1 MDDGDLGDNIEE
13 ETEIIEETVSHDKRI
28 ENDQAHLAPKYVY
41 TLVVTSYSSF
51 SSSNLLQPLVVC
63 LIGIPH
69 DRRHPRPCRLS
80 V

>member
-1 MDDGDLGDNIEE
+1 MDDGDLGNNIQE
-13 ETEIIEETVSHDKRI
+13 ETEIIEESVSHDKRI

-41 TLVVTSYSSF
+41 TLVTLF
-51 SSSNLLQPLVVC
+51 APSNLLQPLVVC

-69 DRRHPRPCRLS
+69 DRWHPRPCRLS

>member
-1 MDDGDLGDNIEE
+1 MDDGDLGNNIEE
-13 ETEIIEETVSHDKRI
+13 ETEIIEESVSHDKRI

-41 TLVVTSYSSF
+41 ALVTLF
-51 SSSNLLQPLVVC
+51 APSNLLQPLVVC

-69 DRRHPRPCRLS
+69 DRWHPRPRRLS

>member
-1 MDDGDLGDNIEE
+1 MDDGDLGNNIEE
-13 ETEIIEETVSHDKRI
+13 ETEIIEESVSHDKRI

-41 TLVVTSYSSF
+41 TILLLSHSSF
-51 SSSNLLQPLVVC
+51 ASSNLLQPLVVC

-69 DRRHPRPCRLS
+69 DRWHPRPCRLS